1 MSGHI
6 WNGSAWEQA
15 KSMHLRNAANTGW
28 EQVKEAWR
36 WTGSA
41 WEQLYAQPISI
52 VDDFNRA
59 NSTTIGGVGWTEY
72 GTAAAIVSNSLAWSG
87 GSDGSGGVVTNG
99 SINTDD
105 GYVEVVLGGANA
117 PNGTA
122 DASLLGRINAAGS
135 SGISAGIFSN
145 QCFISV
151 LSGSLTSPT
160 YTNLASN
167 SSVSFA
173 TGDVVR
179 LEFFRD
185 NFTLKKNGTIVLTA
199 TATVNTGPN
208 YRHGA
213 LRVEHAFF
221 NQFSSSFNSFK
232 IADFGA

>member
-1 MSGHI
+1 MSGHV

-15 KSMHLRNAANTGW
+15 KTMHVYNGT
-28 EQVKEAWR
+28 
-36 WTGSA
+36 A
-41 WEQLYAQPISI
+41 WEQIAEAWCWTGTAWIQLYITPTSI

-72 GTAAAIVSNSLAWSG
+72 GTAASIVSNSLAWSG

-122 DASLLGRINAAGS
+122 DASIVGRANLAG
-135 SGISAGIFSN
+135 SAGIAANIFSDK
-145 QCFISV
+145 CYLSA
-151 LSGSLTSPT
+151 LSGSLTSPSFT
-160 YTNLASN
+160 DFASN
-167 SSVSFA
+167 TSVSFS
-173 TGDVVR
+173 TGDTVR
-179 LEFFRD
+179 LEFEQ
-185 NFTLKKNGTIVLTA
+185 NSFTLRKNGTSVLTA
-199 TATVNTGPN
+199 SGTVNTGPS
-208 YRHGA
+208 YRHGG

-232 IADFGA
+232 LADTGA